1 MSTVV
6 DAATR
11 RRRRQGREGAALPIV
26 LGILAVLLVIVAWFY
41 TNTQLHLRQAT
52 NVINQTRAELIADG
66 GVATAVAFLNQDR
79 FLHPTVTSL
88 DHAWR
93 VYFNG
98 AWAVGKPEFWRGP
111 LPQVDQ
117 ATIEAAVQAG
127 LAARGPDKLDPFNW
141 NLWDTLDAAA
151 IGQRTPQAVHAFLPW
166 IYVPRRTDSL
176 AAFASATQE
185 AILEPGRFP
194 FVLPHDLN
202 SSGQLP
208 SEVVH
213 EFADVDNTGDGL
225 NDSIW
230 LPVPR
235 EIDASNDGLDNDL
248 NGLIDEEGELALFVY
263 WGGNDGLDNTGD
275 GFVDGPDEQRPFFT
289 MPLDLYY
296 LDLNQGVIVKDT
308 ALGDDATITVR
319 RVPPDGG
326 AVETYTMYLRRPARD
341 VWPNGGYDA
350 IDNDYSLIVN
360 EGGQTRYWARQ
371 DLDDPGTGL
380 IMPGL
385 REEALGG
392 SQDYDPLHRRL
403 NTLRQIHGAAWI
415 YAEPVCE
422 IVGRMAIH
430 VTDEASKPN
439 MNVAGARYFES
450 LDGSNT
456 PMRVA
461 INQGLAPHEYDLR
474 TLPGIGV
481 AIGDRLW
488 NFRMGAPGG
497 NGFGTG
503 AWANQ
508 ATPGGNPLD
517 YDVSLPGYG
526 RVDDTGSLLYMLL
539 DGLDNNADGLI
550 DTGLRPIDGRYPAFE
565 GMDDP
570 FEYRLFEPLR
580 NRLAER
586 DGVDNDPAYY
596 AKSAN
601 GADEIGEL
609 GDRAFRSIEQ
619 MRLLDYHRDRNDPAQ
634 QNWRDINDV
643 HEDLRNFLTP
653 HSTDKNLRYLHSYG
667 GGVRLALRDRRITGT
682 KLDYN
687 YAPADAIYRMLK
699 DDWGY
704 ENQYLDIPGDPV
716 NPDTTAHLWDWVRV
730 NGEWQAFQPGALR
743 NYPNDAVLA
752 GSFGLGLRLPDL
764 AYTTLRGATLGGP
777 VWPGGFGAAGQ
788 QADPEL
794 RAMQLAVNARDFAD
808 PDHARS
814 ELTVTTPDLWWKALG
829 GDEAQERTIAYTRAG
844 VENIR
849 INEIMVRPVRRIEA
863 ESVTDLA
870 DEVLTRATTSV
881 LNAEEKLQILTPNH
895 FSQPSVPDFATYHRA
910 FTTNWAL
917 DPDIEEARPGRT
929 TVLQTQSRQPIQL
942 APEPAEP
949 VPDLMQFIFQ
959 PSPKLPP
966 GLYYM
971 TVNLLDS
978 SGDVSVSEDDLQ
990 HVGIGLKYG
999 PVGGGIVDDLMSDPA
1014 VPVSIVDE
1022 SASFVSGPGYPGTY
1036 FVAPGSDAGAVYGLY
1051 GRIDDETNPQRHTPG
1066 NTVRIPDAASG
1077 LVLYVAVWLKE
1088 TAPADLTLAVNF
1100 FDFSQEPDH
1109 EWIEVVNTA
1118 PLERVAGRPDEELAQ
1133 EQAVDLSGWELQV
1146 EHDHL
1151 MTPTGRPLVMR
1162 IPEGT
1167 FIAPGGSLLLVANKF
1182 DEAYRD
1188 PTTTDGQAHREDEIA
1203 KSAFYENGIGMAR
1216 SWEGVTGPLETYANV
1231 TVPPLQSAFGDTSPT
1246 VFAPGAAGIDYYAD
1260 DMFGSAAAENAI
1272 HSTPSEVR
1280 LDLMHP
1286 DKPWDRIVEL
1296 EIDALDNDVAG
1307 WVLAG
1312 GIFPNYPEY
1321 DGIDN
1326 DGDNHILMTD
1336 GVNSTGYVDESG
1348 GSGGNGRWRLPTMPA
1363 DVYVDAGIDEGR
1375 YRREVPPTEA
1385 QSAVPGSFSLWP
1397 VRYEM
1402 EPADF
1407 GPLDS
1412 DYPPYLGVGT
1422 DPADWKAFVERRF
1435 FPGDCVV
1442 VTLYEGP
1449 AFRGKIADRIT
1460 YTQQD
1465 VENRAIDDVR
1475 SVPND
1480 LNVWDYTFPNSP
1492 TGPDVPS
1499 IYLYP
1504 INPFY
1509 PTTWPDNTMAVDF
1522 YRSLERWHPLYPGD
1536 RFGTS
1541 NRWEATDGNYDDW
1554 APSTSVWERRLDEL
1568 GNVLSPVS
1576 RVTDATMNHAFSGS
1590 PLRMNL
1596 PQRVLESSNAGYA
1609 DRFLDYTDVDA
1620 ARFRDE
1626 IRPALRVAGV
1636 ADKTLTSPG
1645 DLLLTPLFHRE
1656 WKLFAPTSGYP
1667 SLQGSQIINEI
1678 RGGVPA
1684 LQDLTV
1690 KGVLAGQAF
1699 GQDRAA
1705 LVGSGGVTASL
1716 SLTAAQADM
1725 APLVPLFEDVEGS
1738 QSAVS
1743 PDLIYSWDQGPPPAW
1758 TPMVAF
1764 SIPGEDRPIVVDP
1777 GASLAFDPLP
1787 LFDWNALRSPAISAV
1802 FPAALNDADI
1812 QARWPLTA
1820 PVAHPYTLNVPRAVM
1835 YVSGSHPRFP
1845 RDFAP
1850 EALFMWNEE
1859 DGLANGEYD
1868 VYVQTAVNLEALR
1881 GHGLL
1886 SGAATDTLFQ
1896 VLPARADENLQ
1907 EMRVDLTFYSDRNE
1921 NNVFGI
1927 TRETVGGI
1935 TRNAVADGANDSFG
1949 DVRNV
1954 YPGADGII
1962 HYGLVRVSNN
1972 YLALKLANRAP
1983 AGRVNRFVRVI
1994 LAPHNRT
2001 AGRININTTET
2012 NVVGTAA
2019 DPPVFSGLYGIP
2031 GVLVTIANNGALS
2044 YAADVAPPTAANYRT
2059 GNLGD
2064 KTFAW
2069 RGRLI
2074 HEGRTEH
2081 LDGRYYELPTD
2092 MLDARLGEYD
2102 AVTGL
2107 SVADMEARKVL
2118 QDRTLRYR
2126 RMANLITTRSDVFEI
2141 RVTAQSG
2148 YGVDGNGD
2156 GYIDYRSD
2164 TEFFPTAETRVRT
2177 VYER

>member
-79 FLHPTVTSL
+79 FLHPTVTSI

-98 AWAVGKPEFWRGP
+98 AWAVGKQEFWRASRPLEAGG

-166 IYVPRRTDSL
+166 IYVPRRADSL

-185 AILEPGRFP
+185 AILDSGPFP
-194 FVLPHDLN
+194 FVLPHDLDN
-202 SSGQLP
+202 NGQLP
-208 SEVVH
+208 SELVSR
-213 EFADVDNTGDGL
+213 FTDVDNTGDGL

-235 EIDASNDGLDNDL
+235 EIDASKDGLDNDL

-275 GFVDGPDEQRPFFT
+275 GVVDGPDEQRPFLT
-289 MPLDLYY
+289 MPLDIYY

-308 ALGDDATITVR
+308 AFGDSAEITVR
-319 RVPPDGG
+319 RRDPETG
-326 AVETYTMYLRRPARD
+326 AEQVYTMYLRRPARGD
-341 VWPNGGYDA
+341 AATRADGQPWPVNAVTWQQGGGYDA

-392 SQDYDPLHRRL
+392 SQDYDTLHSRL
-403 NTLRQIHGAAWI
+403 NTLRQMHAAAWI
-415 YAEPVCE
+415 YAEPMCE

-450 LDGSNT
+450 LDGSTN

-517 YDVSLPGYG
+517 YDISLPGYG
-526 RVDDTGSLLYMLL
+526 RVDDSGSLLYMLL

-550 DTGLRPIDGRYPAFE
+550 DTGLRPVDGRYPAFE

-586 DGVDNDPAYY
+586 DGADNDAAYG
-596 AKSAN
+596 ARFAN

-619 MRLLDYHRDRNDPAQ
+619 MRLLDQVGTTTYEN
-634 QNWRDINDV
+634 
-643 HEDLRNFLTP
+643 LRNFLTP

-704 ENQYLDIPGDPV
+704 ENQYLDLPGADP
-716 NPDTTAHLWDWVRV
+716 DMRAHLWDFGLDQ
-730 NGEWQAFQPGALR
+730 NGIDTFVQSGDGYVPAG
-743 NYPNDAVLA
+743 LA
-752 GSFGLGLRLPDL
+752 GAFGLGLRLPDL
-764 AYTTLRGATLGGP
+764 AYTTLGNATLAGL
-777 VWPGGFGAAGQ
+777 FTGQ

-863 ESVTDLA
+863 EASPDP
-870 DEVLTRATTSV
+870 TSPFY
-881 LNAEEKLQILTPNH
+881 PNH
-895 FSQPSVPDFATYHRA
+895 FSDGSGFPVPDFRIEAPATSSSIFA
-910 FTTNWAL
+910 PPQPEPSWE
-917 DPDIEEARPGRT
+917 IEG
-929 TVLQTQSRQPIQL
+929 TVLGASTAYTTANAWHPSDTQIP
-942 APEPAEP
+942 PT
-949 VPDLMQFIFQ
+949 VPNVVEFYFRA
-959 PSPKLPP
+959 SPKLPAGRYYLLLNSMFEGEATVDGADDIMYAIKYLDAAAAP
-966 GLYYM
+966 SQYVGQTSVLTDLLNDPSNIPWQSLQSDYIGRDAADQPTGFVFLPNQFSPDNPPIAGYNQTGLSAATSTTDQWG
-971 TVNLLDS
+971 TVIIDP
-978 SGDVSVSEDDLQ
+978 DVYLV
-990 HVGIGLKYG
+990 
-999 PVGGGIVDDLMSDPA
+999 
-1014 VPVSIVDE
+1014 
-1022 SASFVSGPGYPGTY
+1022 
-1036 FVAPGSDAGAVYGLY
+1036 VA
-1051 GRIDDETNPQRHTPG
+1051 
-1066 NTVRIPDAASG
+1066 VRINPLASSP
-1077 LVLYVAVWLKE
+1077 
-1088 TAPADLTLAVNF
+1088 PAKLAVNF

-1118 PLERVAGRPDEELAQ
+1118 PLEPGRTAQ

-1167 FIAPGGSLLLVANKF
+1167 FIAPGGSLLLGVTKYDHAF
-1182 DEAYRD
+1182 DPNAPLGTHPFQR
-1188 PTTTDGQAHREDEIA
+1188 
-1203 KSAFYENGIGMAR
+1203 NGIGLAK
-1216 SWEGVTGPLETYANV
+1216 SWDDAPPGIAPLRHV
-1231 TVPPLQSAFGDTSPT
+1231 TVPPLQQAYEIFIGTGATTAT
-1246 VFAPGAAGIDYYAD
+1246 VFDPRAAVDLVALDEYPYEQAVT
-1260 DMFGSAAAENAI
+1260 
-1272 HSTPSEVR
+1272 STLTDR
-1280 LDLMHP
+1280 YFANDP
-1286 DKPWDRIVEL
+1286 DKPWDRIVQL
-1296 EIDALDNDVAG
+1296 EIPALESGGIAQ

-1725 APLVPLFEDVEGS
+1725 APLAPLFEDVEGS

-1802 FPAALNDADI
+1802 FPAALGDDAIRD
-1812 QARWPLTA
+1812 RWPLTA

-1845 RDFAP
+1845 RDYAP

-1868 VYVQTAVNLEALR
+1868 VYVQTAVNLEELR
-1881 GHGLL
+1881 NHGLV
-1886 SGAATDTLFQ
+1886 ANTATAPHSLFQ
-1896 VLPARADENLQ
+1896 ALPGRADENLQ

-1954 YPGADGII
+1954 YPGADGVI

-2031 GVLVTIANNGALS
+2031 GVLLTIANNGALS

-2059 GNLGD
+2059 GNFGD

-2107 SVADMEARKVL
+2107 SMANEEARKVL
-2118 QDRTLRYR
+2118 HDRTLRYR

-2164 TEFFPTAETRVRT
+2164 TEFSPTAETRVRT